1 MALLVCTDCTARYS
15 VGAPRCPQ
23 CGSTEHV
30 EEGAQDMPKITRHGG
45 PSVADEEVVVE
56 TENGRELA
64 PVSEA
69 DPDKVVTD
77 EGDEGG
83 EGSSAGSSS
92 ETSSETQS
100 STPGTSETPTPSPV
114 RVTGSRSAKA
124 QKQTPGSTAGS
135 ADGGPAA
142 GSSATGSA
150 DK

>member
-1 MALLVCTDCTARYS
+1 MALWTCKRCTASYA
-15 VGAPRCPQ
+15 VGVARCPQ
-23 CGSTEHV
+23 CGSTEHI
-30 EEGAQDMPKITRHGG
+30 EKGAQEMPKVTVHGG
-45 PSVADEEVVVE
+45 PSIADEEVVVE

-64 PVSEA
+64 PASEA

-83 EGSSAGSSS
+83 EGSSPGSSS

-100 STPGTSETPTPSPV
+100 STPGTSEAPTPSPV

-124 QKQTPGSTAGS
+124 RQQTPGSTAGT

-150 DK
+150 DT